1 MQNHLRNNLGFVVFS
16 FLLTT
21 TAIAGNS
28 EFQYSDEMSTEF
40 GEFSTNNSLAYSELS
55 ERNLSTNNYAEVVL
69 ENAFDSEVFIAQN
82 HQGGSTNKAKV
93 VQSNV
98 QGNKAVITQS
108 GSGNLAVIEQSDGQ
122 DNYAVIRQAGEGHNS
137 YISQSGSN
145 NLAYLRQCR
154 GFDCS
159 NTQSGSDISIVHTNN
174 DNFAVVVD
182 RGNSSYGITQ
192 DGGDSIVIFSNMN
205 RGIYVRQ

>member
-1 MQNHLRNNLGFVVFS
+1 MQNHVRNKLGFVVFS
-16 FLLTT
+16 FLMAT
-21 TAIAGNS
+21 TAFAGNGN
-28 EFQYSDEMSTEF
+28 FQYSDEMSTEF
-40 GEFSTNNSLAYSELS
+40 GEFTTNGSEAYSELS
-55 ERNLSTNNYAEVVL
+55 EMNLSSSNHAEVVL
-69 ENAFDSEVFIAQN
+69 ENAFDSEVYIAQQ

-98 QGNKAVITQS
+98 QGNKAAITQS
-108 GSGNLAVIEQSDGQ
+108 GSGNLAVIEQSEGQ
-122 DNYAVIRQAGEGHNS
+122 DNYAVIRQAGVGHNS
-137 YISQSGSN
+137 YISQHGSN

-159 NTQSGSDISIVHTNN
+159 NTQHGSDISIVQENN

-182 RGNSSYGITQ
+182 RGNSNYGITQ
-192 DGGDSIVIFSNMN
+192 DGGDSIVIFNNMN